1 MTTSALYT
9 PDNRM
14 LELSQVTE
22 SDMRLLE
29 SLRGNIKR
37 GQNILLCQHPGGD
50 PEMFVWRDSR
60 TGRYWA
66 KHFAGG
72 GHLGGHQIHRM
83 TPEHQRG
90 TECWVTAWSD
100 AGYST
105 ATEVT
110 TNNRARF
117 DAVAFGPR
125 ITGLEVQVQL
135 QETRRVKA
143 RHTQRLNATA
153 LTGPCARTLDRPVET
168 VWFAPVGQPQWLY
181 KVPSFECGNRSW
193 EITPRPSV
201 VPAIGAR
208 SIDVKPCRP
217 PWFQQCPVKRRNF
230 CGGSHLWTEP
240 RGGLSIADV
249 AAMIPEGQLVPV
261 EISGQGVYYTDPASR
276 ERFEDFAGTGP
287 KPEPHPIPRPRPPM
301 DCDWSGHD
309 AVPSLQAARPLMFR
323 CRVCGA
329 PVPIAQPR
337 CAACSDPAL
346 GVIPPAVIPP
356 PRAATPEKPRWMCDT
371 PGCTERGRPYAQG
384 QRCYT
389 HKPRKIAW

>member
-37 GQNILLCQHPGGD
+37 GQTILLCQHPGGD

-72 GHLGGHQIHRM
+72 GHPGGHQIHRM
-83 TPEHQRG
+83 TLEHQRG

-125 ITGLEVQVQL
+125 ITGLEVQVQP

-143 RHTQRLNATA
+143 RHTQRLNAKA
-153 LTGPCARTLDRPVET
+153 LTGSCARTLDRPVET
-168 VWFAPVGQPQWLY
+168 VWFAPVGQPEWLY

-193 EITPRPSV
+193 EIAPRPSV

-230 CGGSHLWTEP
+230 CDGSHLWTEP

-249 AAMIPEGQLVPV
+249 AAMITEGQLVPV
-261 EISGQGVYYTDPASR
+261 EISGRAVYYTDPASR
-276 ERFEDFAGTGP
+276 EVFEDFAETGP
-287 KPEPHPIPRPRPPM
+287 GPEPWPHPIPRPRPPA

-309 AVPSLQAARPLMFR
+309 AVSGPQAAGSLVFR
-323 CRVCGA
+323 CRVCGS

-337 CAACSDPAL
+337 CAACSDPA
-346 GVIPPAVIPP
+346 PAVIPP
-356 PRAATPEKPRWMCDT
+356 LRGSTPEKPKWMCDT
-371 PGCTERGRPYAQG
+371 PGCAEWGRPYAHG
-384 QRCYT
+384 QRCDA